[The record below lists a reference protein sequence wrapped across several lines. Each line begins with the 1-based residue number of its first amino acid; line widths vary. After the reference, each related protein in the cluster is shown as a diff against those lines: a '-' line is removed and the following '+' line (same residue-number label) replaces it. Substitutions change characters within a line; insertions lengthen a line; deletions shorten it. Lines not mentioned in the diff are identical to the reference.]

1 MLIRDLMLSDPVTA
15 TPDARLPHLV
25 RLLQRHGF
33 RHVPIVEGGKLLGI
47 ISDRDIKQSMTSA
60 ALAADGPRRERLLD
74 RGDPTPVLKWV
85 RKETED
91 EIRDSFQQAM
101 AVRAKGADAKALA
114 DRHFFETLVR
124 IHRAGE
130 GEAFTGLKPHDSV
143 DPGIAAADHALVS
156 GSAKDL
162 ATHLSAAVSEQLQ
175 KRFAATLERS
185 KHTAVSAEAGREYVE
200 AYVDYVHFVESVHR
214 LVSHGASR
222 KHHEPTPS
230 AEK

>member
-1 MLIRDLMLSDPVTA
+1 
-15 TPDARLPHLV
+15 
-25 RLLQRHGF
+25 
-33 RHVPIVEGGKLLGI
+33 
-47 ISDRDIKQSMTSA
+47 
-60 ALAADGPRRERLLD
+60 
-74 RGDPTPVLKWV
+74 
-85 RKETED
+85 
-91 EIRDSFQQAM
+91 M
-101 AVRAKGADAKALA
+101 AVRTKGDDAKALA
-114 DRHFFETLVR
+114 DRHFFEMLVR
-124 IHRAGE
+124 LHRAGE
-130 GEAFTGLKPHDSV
+130 GEAFTGLKPPDSV

-185 KHTAVSAEAGREYVE
+185 KHATVSVEAGREYVE

-230 AEK
+230 VEK

>member
-1 MLIRDLMLSDPVTA
+1 MRRALKWTA
-15 TPDARLPHLV
+15 
-25 RLLQRHGF
+25 
-33 RHVPIVEGGKLLGI
+33 
-47 ISDRDIKQSMTSA
+47 MA
-60 ALAADGPRRERLLD
+60 ALALMAAGALPYDATAHCDSLDGPVVQDARRALD

-85 RKETED
+85 SKETED

-101 AVRAKGADAKALA
+101 AVRAKGDDAKALA

-124 IHRAGE
+124 IHRASE
-130 GEAFTGLKPHDSV
+130 GEAFTGLKAHDSV

-156 GSAKDL
+156 GSAKEL
-162 ATHLSAAVSEQLQ
+162 ATHLSAAVGEELQ

-185 KHTAVSAEAGREYVE
+185 KHAAVSVEAGREYVE
-200 AYVDYVHFVESVHR
+200 AYVDYVHFVESLHR

-230 AEK
+230 VEK